1 MMGATRFDFRL
12 HLTAFV
18 SMRILLR
25 RLFAPALAVFTTVLL
40 CAAPHVVIAQP
51 AAPAV
56 GPHLQELV
64 DRTEEA
70 LDASR
75 TAEQAPS
82 VQDVKAGADA
92 VFEAVWGLSSGLA
105 ADGARGASAQHGW
118 AERWQT
124 SPAAFDSAFTAR
136 LGTAGPKIDDPEQLG
151 LLGRGRY
158 VRHQFAVAPDSAGPE
173 TPGARYSHMP
183 IVASLNNAIGWMRLD
198 NGITK
203 GELQPRID
211 LTYQWDAPMAFWQS
225 SADTG
230 WLQEAYAQAVNIL
243 KTDYEGDVAMAREHA
258 AGMTQLLEKVLDGV
272 DANDNGRVE
281 PIMMEGGLRLAL
293 QEAQAAGLTSQ

>member
-1 MMGATRFDFRL
+1 M
-12 HLTAFV
+12 H
-18 SMRILLR
+18 
-25 RLFAPALAVFTTVLL
+25 
-40 CAAPHVVIAQP
+40 
-51 AAPAV
+51 
-56 GPHLQELV
+56 
-64 DRTEEA
+64 
-70 LDASR
+70 
-75 TAEQAPS
+75 
-82 VQDVKAGADA
+82 DVKAGADA
-92 VFEAVWGLSSGLA
+92 VFEAVWGLASGLG

-118 AERWQT
+118 ATRWQT
-124 SPAAFDSAFTAR
+124 SPAAFDSAFAAR
-136 LGTAGPKIDDPEQLG
+136 LGTAGPAIENPEQLG

-173 TPGARYSHMP
+173 TPGARYAHMA
-183 IVASLNNAIGWMRLD
+183 IVAPLNNAIGWMRLD

-230 WLQEAYAQAVNIL
+230 WLQEAYAQALNIL
-243 KTDYEGDVAMAREHA
+243 KTDYDGDVAMAREHA

-272 DANDNGRVE
+272 DANANGRVE

-293 QEAQAAGLTSQ
+293 HEAQAAGLTNR

>member
-1 MMGATRFDFRL
+1 MRLFFRL
-12 HLTAFV
+12 TASAALV
-18 SMRILLR
+18 GLL
-25 RLFAPALAVFTTVLL
+25 LLEPAPIA
-40 CAAPHVVIAQP
+40 AQP
-51 AAPAV
+51 SSGDV
-56 GPHLQELV
+56 GGHLQDLV
-64 DRTEEA
+64 DLTEQA

-75 TAEQAPS
+75 AAEQAQS

-92 VFEAVWGLSSGLA
+92 VFEAVWGLSSGLGS
-105 ADGARGASAQHGW
+105 DGARGASAQHGW
-118 AERWQT
+118 TTRWQT
-124 SPAAFDSAFTAR
+124 SPAAFDSAFAAR
-136 LGTAGPKIDDPEQLG
+136 LGTAGPAIDNPEQLG
-151 LLGRGRY
+151 LMGRGRY
-158 VRHQFAVAPDSAGPE
+158 IRSQFAVAPDSAGPE

-183 IVASLNNAIGWMRLD
+183 IVAPLNNAIGWMRLD

-243 KTDYEGDVAMAREHA
+243 KTDYNGDVAMAREHA
-258 AGMTQLLEKVLDGV
+258 AGMTRLLQKVLDGV
-272 DANDNGRVE
+272 DANQDGRVE

-293 QEAQAAGLTSQ
+293 QEAEAAGLASR

>member
-1 MMGATRFDFRL
+1 
-12 HLTAFV
+12 
-18 SMRILLR
+18 MRILLR

-105 ADGARGASAQHGW
+105 TDGARGASAQHGW

-124 SPAAFDSAFTAR
+124 SPAAFDSAFAAR
-136 LGTAGPKIDDPEQLG
+136 LGTAGPEIDDPEQLG
-151 LLGRGRY
+151 LLGRGRH

-230 WLQEAYAQAVNIL
+230 WLQAAYAQAVNIL

-293 QEAQAAGLTSQ
+293 QEAQAAGLASQ

>member
-1 MMGATRFDFRL
+1 MMGAPHFAFRL
-12 HLTAFV
+12 PFTDFV
-18 SMRILLR
+18 SMRTLLR
-25 RLFAPALAVFTTVLL
+25 RLPAPALTVLVIVL
-40 CAAPHVVIAQP
+40 LGAAPHVATSQP

-56 GPHLQELV
+56 GPHLQELI
-64 DRTEEA
+64 DLAEEA
-70 LDASR
+70 LEASR
-75 TAEQAPS
+75 AAEQAQS

-118 AERWQT
+118 TERWQT
-124 SPAAFDSAFTAR
+124 SPAAFDSAFAAR
-136 LGTAGPKIDDPEQLG
+136 LGTAGPEIDDPQQLG
-151 LLGRGRY
+151 LMGRGRF
-158 VRHQFAVAPDSAGPE
+158 VRGQFAVAPDSAGPE

-211 LTYQWDAPMAFWQS
+211 LTYQWDAPIEFWQS

-243 KTDYEGDVAMAREHA
+243 KTDYDGDVAMARDHA

-293 QEAQAAGLTSQ
+293 QEAQAAGLAGR